1 MCWLLG
7 TPVQKKATVVAA
19 PWITEVTSAE
29 FAEKILP
36 QMVIP
41 VHDGYV
47 KSFFQKMRYDNYDR
61 YFSTKGI
68 KFQRLVNPG
77 DGVEI
82 A

>member
-1 MCWLLG
+1 M
-7 TPVQKKATVVAA
+7 
-19 PWITEVTSAE
+19 AE
-29 FAEKILP
+29 FAETIAP

-61 YFSTKGI
+61 YFATKGI
-68 KFQRLVNPG
+68 NFQRPVSPG
-77 DGVEI
+77 DEVEI